1 MEPQDMNP
9 IDETTEEEVAEMD
22 ADMESA
28 EEIEADDEEAFDDA
42 DESAE

>member
-9 IDETTEEEVAEMD
+9 VEETTEEEVAATD

-28 EEIEADDEEAFDDA
+28 GA